1 MGVVLGRMTL
11 ARPLIDAGHLVA
23 LFDEKLKAEYAHY
36 LVYPPRS
43 QHHRGLAV
51 FREWLLEEA
60 HAYQAEAA
68 QVPTGKPARRTTP
81 AKGKAST
88 RRKPSQDKHSQ
99 VQRAQATVTAVRG
112 GCRQLR
118 LGWRPRL
125 RARCLPPS
133 PGDRRMKRLLLVALV
148 PVMLAACVSAPSNEE
163 ASTAAAA
170 QPSSAAVARPASGL
184 EASIQGAWR
193 DPKNVARDQYRH
205 PRETLSFFGIAP
217 TDTVIEI
224 TPGGG
229 WYAEILAPYVRDH
242 GHYIAAVWDDA
253 IAGQPKYR
261 YDLNKTLRA
270 KFAGNAAVYGTPEVR
285 VFNPKVPAF
294 GQPGSANAVV
304 TFRNAHNWVDEGNA
318 EAYFKAFYD
327 VLTPGGT
334 LGVVDHR
341 AKPGTDLEKMKES
354 GYLTEELVIASP
366 RAPAS
371 CWRPRARSTPTR
383 RTRPIIPTA
392 CGRCRR

>member
-1 MGVVLGRMTL
+1 
-11 ARPLIDAGHLVA
+11 
-23 LFDEKLKAEYAHY
+23 
-36 LVYPPRS
+36 
-43 QHHRGLAV
+43 
-51 FREWLLEEA
+51 
-60 HAYQAEAA
+60 
-68 QVPTGKPARRTTP
+68 
-81 AKGKAST
+81 
-88 RRKPSQDKHSQ
+88 
-99 VQRAQATVTAVRG
+99 
-112 GCRQLR
+112 
-118 LGWRPRL
+118 
-125 RARCLPPS
+125 
-133 PGDRRMKRLLLVALV
+133 MKRLLLVALV

-170 QPSSAAVARPASGL
+170 QPAPATSGRMASGL

-217 TDTVIEI
+217 TDTIIEI

-229 WYAEILAPYVRDH
+229 WYAEILAPYLKDH
-242 GHYIAAVWDDA
+242 GHYIAAVPDDA
-253 IAGQPKYR
+253 IAGQPQYR

-270 KFAGNAAVYGTPEVR
+270 KFAGNVAVYGTPEVR

-294 GQPGSANAVV
+294 GKPGSANAVL
-304 TFRNAHNWVDEGNA
+304 TFRNAHNWVDEGTA

-354 GYLTEELVIASP
+354 GYLTEELVIRLAKGAGFLLEAKSEVNANP
-366 RAPAS
+366 KDTADHPNGVWTLPPTNDHPKEDDAKYKAIGESDRMTLRFRKPA
-371 CWRPRARSTPTR
+371 RD
-383 RTRPIIPTA
+383 
-392 CGRCRR
+392 

>member
-1 MGVVLGRMTL
+1 
-11 ARPLIDAGHLVA
+11 
-23 LFDEKLKAEYAHY
+23 
-36 LVYPPRS
+36 
-43 QHHRGLAV
+43 
-51 FREWLLEEA
+51 
-60 HAYQAEAA
+60 
-68 QVPTGKPARRTTP
+68 
-81 AKGKAST
+81 
-88 RRKPSQDKHSQ
+88 
-99 VQRAQATVTAVRG
+99 
-112 GCRQLR
+112 
-118 LGWRPRL
+118 
-125 RARCLPPS
+125 
-133 PGDRRMKRLLLVALV
+133 MKRLLLVALV

-229 WYAEILAPYVRDH
+229 WYAEILAPYVKDH

-294 GQPGSANAVV
+294 GKPGSASAVV
-304 TFRNAHNWVDEGNA
+304 TFRNAHNWVDEGTA

-354 GYLTEELVIASP
+354 GYLTEDLVIRLAKGAGFLLEAKSEVNANP
-366 RAPAS
+366 KDTADHPNGVWTLPPVNQHDAADDAKYKAIGESDRMTLRFRKPA
-371 CWRPRARSTPTR
+371 A
-383 RTRPIIPTA
+383 
-392 CGRCRR
+392 

>member
-1 MGVVLGRMTL
+1 
-11 ARPLIDAGHLVA
+11 
-23 LFDEKLKAEYAHY
+23 
-36 LVYPPRS
+36 
-43 QHHRGLAV
+43 
-51 FREWLLEEA
+51 
-60 HAYQAEAA
+60 
-68 QVPTGKPARRTTP
+68 
-81 AKGKAST
+81 
-88 RRKPSQDKHSQ
+88 
-99 VQRAQATVTAVRG
+99 
-112 GCRQLR
+112 
-118 LGWRPRL
+118 
-125 RARCLPPS
+125 
-133 PGDRRMKRLLLVALV
+133 MKRLLLVALV

-170 QPSSAAVARPASGL
+170 QPATAAPAASGRVASGL

-217 TDTVIEI
+217 TDTIIEI

-229 WYAEILAPYVRDH
+229 WYAEILAPYAKDH
-242 GHYIAAVWDDA
+242 GHYVPAVWGGA
-253 IAGQPKYR
+253 IAGRPHYP

-294 GQPGSANAVV
+294 GKPGSANAVL
-304 TFRNAHNWVDEGNA
+304 TFRNAHNWVEEGTA

-341 AKPGTDLEKMKES
+341 AKPGTDLEKMKDS
-354 GYLTEELVIASP
+354 GYLTEELVIRLAKGAGFLLEAKSEVNANP
-366 RAPAS
+366 KDTADHPNGVWALPPVNRHDAADDAKYKAIGESDRMTLRFRKPA
-371 CWRPRARSTPTR
+371 A
-383 RTRPIIPTA
+383 
-392 CGRCRR
+392 